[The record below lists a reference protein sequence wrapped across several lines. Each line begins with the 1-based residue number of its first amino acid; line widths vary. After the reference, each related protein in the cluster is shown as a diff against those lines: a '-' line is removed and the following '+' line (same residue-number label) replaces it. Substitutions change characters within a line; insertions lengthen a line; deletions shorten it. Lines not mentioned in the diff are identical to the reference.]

1 MKFKKFRADNM
12 AQAMEIIKDEIG
24 PDAVIMSSKQVNKKK
39 GILGLF
45 SKKEFEVV
53 AGYEE
58 HKPVKTNFQ
67 SMLSQERLPTAD
79 YAGATATNDTELA
92 GSLDELKGMIARL
105 SERVDHAES
114 PVEKRYSRNV
124 MAIYRNLVKNDIGA
138 GIAEEI
144 CAQTEAVVV
153 NRKANAGDVAANL
166 LKDML
171 GKPQPIE
178 HTKYKQRVIMLV
190 GPTGVGKTTTLVK
203 LAYMLV
209 YQEKLN
215 VGVINTD
222 SFRVAAQEHLK
233 AYCEILQTDLLTVY
247 KPDEISDAIK
257 AFQDKDV
264 ILIDT
269 AGKVSDDLGYR
280 KDIEKIVGSGKIDD
294 IYVTLSAS
302 TSTRVLEKTIE
313 NYKFLQKY
321 NVIVTK
327 IDETAYRGVFFYIAK
342 MSGMPLSYVSIGQN
356 VPDDI
361 KVVDTA
367 EIVKT
372 VLGK

>member
-1 MKFKKFRADNM
+1 
-12 AQAMEIIKDEIG
+12 
-24 PDAVIMSSKQVNKKK
+24 
-39 GILGLF
+39 
-45 SKKEFEVV
+45 
-53 AGYEE
+53 
-58 HKPVKTNFQ
+58 
-67 SMLSQERLPTAD
+67 
-79 YAGATATNDTELA
+79 
-92 GSLDELKGMIARL
+92 
-105 SERVDHAES
+105 
-114 PVEKRYSRNV
+114 
-124 MAIYRNLVKNDIGA
+124 
-138 GIAEEI
+138 
-144 CAQTEAVVV
+144 
-153 NRKANAGDVAANL
+153 
-166 LKDML
+166 
-171 GKPQPIE
+171 
-178 HTKYKQRVIMLV
+178 MLV

-342 MSGMPLSYVSIGQN
+342 MSGMPLSYVSVGQN

-361 KVVDTA
+361 RIVDTA

>member
-1 MKFKKFRADNM
+1 MKFKKFRAENM

-58 HKPVKTNFQ
+58 HKPAKSNFQ
-67 SMLSQERLPTAD
+67 SMLSQEKSPA
-79 YAGATATNDTELA
+79 AGSIGTSTPNSTELA
-92 GSLDELKGMIARL
+92 GSLNELKGMIAKL
-105 SERVDHAES
+105 SERVDYTES

-124 MAIYRNLVKNDIGA
+124 MSIYRNLVKNDIEE

-144 CAQTEAVVV
+144 CAQTEAIVT
-153 NRKANAGDVAANL
+153 NRRANAGDVAANL

-178 HTKYKQRVIMLV
+178 HTKYKQKVIMLV

-215 VGVINTD
+215 VGIINTD

-247 KPDEISDAIK
+247 KPDEIIDAIK
-257 AFQDKDV
+257 AFQDKDI

-269 AGKVSDDLGYR
+269 AGKASDDLDYR
-280 KDIEKIVGSGKIDD
+280 KDIEKIVDSGKIDD

-302 TSTRVLEKTIE
+302 TSTRVLEKTID
-313 NYKFLQKY
+313 NYKFLPKY

-327 IDETAYRGVFFYIAK
+327 TDETAYRGVFFHIAK
-342 MSGMPLSYVSIGQN
+342 VSGMPLSYVSIGQN

-361 KVVDTA
+361 KIVDA
-367 EIVKT
+367 EEIVKT